1 VKKRCV
7 RLLPL
12 SALWALLLS
21 CITASAQITPG
32 QDAFTNSA
40 APATNYGA
48 NVSLNVNSATEVSYI
63 LFNLD
68 SLPPGASL
76 SKATLKLFVNTV
88 TNSGSFNVDFVTSS
102 WAESTITSNTAPV
115 IGSAIASNV
124 PIAANGANEY
134 VLVDISP
141 AVYEWLNGSQPNYG
155 VALIAN
161 GGFNASFDSKENTT
175 TSHAPELDIV
185 LASGGGTITGVVTTS
200 GSGLTGG
207 GTSGTLNLSLTTTC
221 SSKQVLQWNGS
232 TWACSNA
239 GTGTITGLIAGT
251 DLTGGGSNGSVTVN
265 LDITQVPQLNTDN
278 VFTQEMGMNG
288 NLSAGNVFEPSEY
301 IFGSNAMNAPA
312 YYVGSAPIWFGS
324 PGNENA
330 FMGFAGT
337 ITPSGGN
344 GKANTAAGFLALY
357 DVSSGTGN
365 VALGELALNND
376 TTGSSNTACGAG
388 ALELNA
394 TASNNTAT
402 GNDSLYSNSN
412 PNGSFNT
419 ADGALALLANS
430 GGAQNTAMGDQAL
443 YSNTTGQQNAAVG
456 HAALRYNT
464 TGSYNT
470 AAGAFSVNDD
480 KGSGSENTGIGAFAL
495 VTSSGNDLTCI
506 GYSCNAG
513 GANISNATAVGAYAV
528 VNQSNSMVFGGAGLY
543 AVKVGIGTAAP
554 PNVLTIG
561 RGAGHPVSD
570 SWETYSSR
578 RWKKNIHTLSGALDK
593 VSQLRGVS
601 YDLKDSGKH
610 EIGVIAEEVGEVVP
624 DVVTY
629 ERNGKDA
636 LSVDYSRLTAL
647 LIEAVKEEQRAIIR
661 TQMQLK
667 KLASQDALFESNL
680 THLESHGSPAL
691 RSSALVTP

>member
-7 RLLPL
+7 WTLLLP
-12 SALWALLLS
+12 AQWALFLS

-68 SLPPGASL
+68 SLPPGATV
-76 SKATLKLFVNTV
+76 SKATLKLFVDTV
-88 TNSGSFNVDFVTSS
+88 SNSGSFNVDFVASA
-102 WAESTITSNTAPV
+102 WAEDTITSNMAPV

-124 PIAANGANEY
+124 PIAANGANDY

-141 AVYEWLNGSQPNYG
+141 AVYEWLNGGQPNYG
-155 VALIAN
+155 IALVAN

-185 LASGGGTITGVVTTS
+185 VASGGGTITGIVTAS

-207 GTSGTLNLSLTTTC
+207 GTSGTLNLGLTTTC

-232 TWACSNA
+232 TWACSNT
-239 GTGTITGLIAGT
+239 GTGTITGLTAGT
-251 DLTGGGSNGSVTVN
+251 DLTGGGSDGNVIVN
-265 LDITQVPQLNTDN
+265 LDTTQVPQLNTDN

-288 NLSAGNVFEPSEY
+288 NLSAGNVLESSE
-301 IFGSNAMNAPA
+301 FTFSSNAMNAPA

-344 GKANTAAGFLALY
+344 GKANTAAGFLAL
-357 DVSSGTGN
+357 DNVSSGTGN
-365 VALGELALNND
+365 VALGELALYND

-388 ALELNA
+388 SLELNT

-402 GNDSLYSNSN
+402 GNDALYSNSN

-430 GGAQNTAMGDQAL
+430 GGVQNTAMGYQAL
-443 YSNTTGQQNAAVG
+443 YSNTTGQQNAGVG
-456 HAALRYNT
+456 QAALRYNT

-470 AAGAFSVNDD
+470 AAGAFSVSDD
-480 KGSGSENTGIGAFAL
+480 TGAGSENTGIGAFAL
-495 VTSSGNDLTCI
+495 ITSSGNDLTCI
-506 GYSCNAG
+506 GYSCSAG
-513 GANISNATAVGAYAV
+513 GANISNATAVGAYAIV
-528 VNQSNSMVFGGAGLY
+528 SQSNSMVFGGAGLY

-578 RWKKNIHTLSGALDK
+578 RWKKNIRTLSGALDK
-593 VSQLRGVS
+593 VARLRGVS

-610 EIGVIAEEVGEVVP
+610 EIGVIAEEVGQVLPELVS
-624 DVVTY
+624 Y
-629 ERNGKDA
+629 EADGKYA
-636 LSVDYSRLTAL
+636 TGVDYSRLTAV
-647 LIEAVKEEQRAIIR
+647 LIEAVKQQQRDILRA
-661 TQMQLK
+661 QGELD
-667 KLASQDALFESNL
+667 KLTLRDKEFEADL
-680 THLESHGSPAL
+680 TSFERNQNAQVHP
-691 RSSALVTP
+691 SATMPH

>member
-1 VKKRCV
+1 VKNHCV
-7 RLLPL
+7 WILLL
-12 SALWALLLS
+12 STQWALFLS

-68 SLPPGASL
+68 SLAPGASV
-76 SKATLKLFVNTV
+76 SKATLKLFVDTV
-88 TNSGSFNVDFVTSS
+88 SNSGSFNVDFVTSS
-102 WAESTITSNTAPV
+102 WAESTVTSNTAPV

-124 PIAANGANEY
+124 PIAANRANEY

-155 VALIAN
+155 IALVAN

-185 LASGGGTITGVVTTS
+185 LASGGGTITGVVTTP

-207 GTSGTLNLSLTTTC
+207 GTSGTLNLGLTTTC

-232 TWACSNA
+232 TWVCSNA
-239 GTGTITGLIAGT
+239 GAGTITGLTAGT
-251 DLTGGGSNGSVTVN
+251 DLTGGGSTGSVTVN
-265 LDITQVPQLNTDN
+265 LDTTQVPQLNTDN

-288 NLSAGNVFEPSEY
+288 NLSAGNVFESSEY
-301 IFGSNAMNAPA
+301 VFGSNAMNAPA
-312 YYVGSAPIWFGS
+312 YYVGAAPIWFGS

-344 GKANTAAGFLALY
+344 GRANTAAGFLALY

-365 VALGELALNND
+365 VALGELALYND

-388 ALELNA
+388 ALELNT
-394 TASNNTAT
+394 TASDNTAT

-430 GGAQNTAMGDQAL
+430 GGAQNTAMGYQAL
-443 YSNTTGQQNAAVG
+443 YANTTGQQNAAVG
-456 HAALRYNT
+456 QAALRYNT

-480 KGSGSENTGIGAFAL
+480 TGAGSENTGIGAFAL
-495 VTSSGNDLTCI
+495 ITSSGNDLTCI

-513 GANISNATAVGAYAV
+513 GASLSNATAVGAYAV
-528 VNQSNSMVFGGAGLY
+528 VSQSNSMVFGGAGLY

-578 RWKKNIHTLSGALDK
+578 RWKKNIRTLSGALDE
-593 VSQLRGVS
+593 VSRLRGVS

-610 EIGVIAEEVGEVVP
+610 EIGVIAEEVGQILPELVS
-624 DVVTY
+624 Y
-629 ERNGKDA
+629 EAHGKYA
-636 LSVDYSRLTAL
+636 KGVDYSRLTAV
-647 LIEAVKEEQRAIIR
+647 LIEAVKQQQGDILRA
-661 TQMQLK
+661 QKELD
-667 KLASQDALFESNL
+667 KLTLRDAEFEADITS
-680 THLESHGSPAL
+680 LERNQNAQVHP
-691 RSSALVTP
+691 SATVPH